1 MADLDAFVVA
11 EEFFT
16 FTVET
21 FKIDIFEVLLVDL
34 VDLDIEITLV
44 QITADLEAAGF
55 VVCTGYG
62 GLIVNDECTCSLAN
76 TILDKDLGKSQM
88 YEIKTS

>member
-1 MADLDAFVVA
+1 MADLDAFVEA

-34 VDLDIEITLV
+34 VDLDIEITLLE
-44 QITADLEAAGF
+44 ITAGLEAAGF

-62 GLIVNDECTCSLAN
+62 ARVIDGECECTLEN
-76 TILDKDLGKSQM
+76 TIIDKALGKSQ
-88 YEIKTS
+88 INKNWFN

>member
-62 GLIVNDECTCSLAN
+62 ALIVNDVCTCTLEN
-76 TILDKDLGKSQM
+76 TILDETLGMTKINRI
-88 YEIKTS
+88 EVT